1 LFVDDRS
8 IGRANPAVKRTRLQ
22 LADAT
27 ASFRTVAVRL
37 LRQEVGGDAQS
48 AAQIPNDGALAT
60 PCSVVVYILAEQ
72 QEDSVIMATDYSD
85 YEFLKVEVA
94 ERVATITIDRPD
106 SLNAVHN
113 VLHHELEQIWI
124 DVRADQDVNA
134 IILTGAGRAFCA
146 GGDVKGMAGGGLA
159 GPTGKKGK
167 GRGRGPIAAFNGRRL
182 VENMLD
188 VEQPIIGAINGDAVG
203 LGATLALL
211 CDITVVSEKAR
222 FADTHVKV
230 GIVAGDGGAVIW
242 PLLIGPHRAKE
253 FLMRGNFI
261 NGAEA
266 GRIGMVNYAVAPEQ
280 VMAKA
285 RELAQEL
292 ADGPTFAIRWSKLAV
307 NKWLKQQANL
317 ILDASLA
324 YEMMTFNTKDHQE
337 AVKAFV
343 EKRKPNFVEA
353 K

>member
-1 LFVDDRS
+1 M
-8 IGRANPAVKRTRLQ
+8 AV
-22 LADAT
+22 
-27 ASFRTVAVRL
+27 
-37 LRQEVGGDAQS
+37 
-48 AAQIPNDGALAT
+48 
-60 PCSVVVYILAEQ
+60 
-72 QEDSVIMATDYSD
+72 DYSE
-85 YEFLKVEVA
+85 YEFLQVNVA
-94 ERVATITIDRPD
+94 DRIATITINRPD
-106 SLNAVHN
+106 RLNAVHN
-113 VLHHELEQIWI
+113 ALHHELEQIWI

-146 GGDVKGMAGGGLA
+146 GGDVKGMAEGSLSGA
-159 GPTGKKGK
+159 APKKGK
-167 GRGRGPIAAFNGRRL
+167 GRGRGPIAASNGRRV

-188 VEQPIIGAINGDAVG
+188 VEQPIIGAINGDAIG

-266 GRIGMVNYAVAPEQ
+266 GRIGMVNYAVAPEE
-280 VMAKA
+280 VMGKAK
-285 RELAQEL
+285 ELAQEL
-292 ADGPTFAIRWSKLAV
+292 ADGPTWAIRWSKLSV

-324 YEMMTFNTKDHQE
+324 YEMMTFNTADHKE
-337 AVKAFV
+337 AAKAFV
-343 EKRKPNFVEA
+343 EKRKPNFVKAE
-353 K
+353 

>member
-1 LFVDDRS
+1 
-8 IGRANPAVKRTRLQ
+8 
-22 LADAT
+22 
-27 ASFRTVAVRL
+27 
-37 LRQEVGGDAQS
+37 
-48 AAQIPNDGALAT
+48 
-60 PCSVVVYILAEQ
+60 
-72 QEDSVIMATDYSD
+72 MAIDYGE
-85 YEFLKVEVA
+85 YEFLNVA
-94 ERVATITIDRPD
+94 VADRIATITINRPD
-106 SLNAVHN
+106 RLNAVHN
-113 VLHHELEQIWI
+113 ALHHELEQIWL

-146 GGDVKGMAGGGLA
+146 GGDVKGMAEGSLSGVA
-159 GPTGKKGK
+159 PKKGK
-167 GRGRGPIAAFNGRRL
+167 GRGRGPIAASNGRR
-182 VENMLD
+182 VIENMLD
-188 VEQPIIGAINGDAVG
+188 VEQPIIGAINGDAIG

-211 CDITVVSEKAR
+211 CDITVASEKAR

-261 NGAEA
+261 SGAEA
-266 GRIGMVNYAVAPEQ
+266 GRIGMVNYAVGPDD
-280 VMAKA
+280 VMSKA
-285 RELAQEL
+285 RELAREL
-292 ADGPTFAIRWSKLAV
+292 ADGPTWAIRWSKLAV

-343 EKRKPNFVEA
+343 EKRKPNFVRAE
-353 K
+353 

>member
-1 LFVDDRS
+1 
-8 IGRANPAVKRTRLQ
+8 
-22 LADAT
+22 
-27 ASFRTVAVRL
+27 
-37 LRQEVGGDAQS
+37 
-48 AAQIPNDGALAT
+48 
-60 PCSVVVYILAEQ
+60 
-72 QEDSVIMATDYSD
+72 MAIDYGE
-85 YEFLKVEVA
+85 YEFLNVA
-94 ERVATITIDRPD
+94 VTDRIATITINRPD
-106 SLNAVHN
+106 RLNAVHN
-113 VLHHELEQIWI
+113 ALHHELEQIWL

-146 GGDVKGMAGGGLA
+146 GGDVKGMAEGTLSGA
-159 GPTGKKGK
+159 APKKGK
-167 GRGRGPIAAFNGRRL
+167 GRGRGPIAASNGRR
-182 VENMLD
+182 VIENMLD
-188 VEQPIIGAINGDAVG
+188 VEQPIIGAINGDAIG

-211 CDITVVSEKAR
+211 CDIIVASEKAR

-261 NGAEA
+261 SGAEA
-266 GRIGMVNYAVAPEQ
+266 GRIGMVNYAVSPED
-280 VMAKA
+280 VMSRA
-285 RELAQEL
+285 RELAREL
-292 ADGPTFAIRWSKLAV
+292 ADGPTWAIRWSKLAV

-343 EKRKPNFVEA
+343 EKRKPNFVRA
-353 K
+353 D

>member
-1 LFVDDRS
+1 
-8 IGRANPAVKRTRLQ
+8 
-22 LADAT
+22 
-27 ASFRTVAVRL
+27 
-37 LRQEVGGDAQS
+37 
-48 AAQIPNDGALAT
+48 
-60 PCSVVVYILAEQ
+60 
-72 QEDSVIMATDYSD
+72 MAIDYGE
-85 YEFLKVEVA
+85 YEFLNVA
-94 ERVATITIDRPD
+94 VADRIATITINRPD
-106 SLNAVHN
+106 RLNAVHN
-113 VLHHELEQIWI
+113 ALHHELEQIWI

-146 GGDVKGMAGGGLA
+146 GGDVKGMAEGSLSGGA
-159 GPTGKKGK
+159 APKKGK
-167 GRGRGPIAAFNGRRL
+167 GRGRGPIAASNGRR
-182 VENMLD
+182 VIENMLD
-188 VEQPIIGAINGDAVG
+188 VEQPIIGAINGDAIG

-211 CDITVVSEKAR
+211 CDIIVASEKAR

-261 NGAEA
+261 SGAEA
-266 GRIGMVNYAVAPEQ
+266 GRIGMVNYAVGPDD
-280 VMAKA
+280 VMTKA

-292 ADGPTFAIRWSKLAV
+292 ADGPTWAIRWSKLAV

-343 EKRKPNFVEA
+343 EKRKPNFA
-353 K
+353 RAD

>member
-1 LFVDDRS
+1 
-8 IGRANPAVKRTRLQ
+8 
-22 LADAT
+22 
-27 ASFRTVAVRL
+27 
-37 LRQEVGGDAQS
+37 
-48 AAQIPNDGALAT
+48 
-60 PCSVVVYILAEQ
+60 
-72 QEDSVIMATDYSD
+72 MAIDYGE
-85 YEFLKVEVA
+85 YEFLNVA
-94 ERVATITIDRPD
+94 VADRIATITINRPD
-106 SLNAVHN
+106 RLNAVHN
-113 VLHHELEQIWI
+113 ALHHELEQIWL

-146 GGDVKGMAGGGLA
+146 GGDVKGMAEGTLSGA
-159 GPTGKKGK
+159 APKKGK
-167 GRGRGPIAAFNGRRL
+167 GRGRGPIAASNGRR
-182 VENMLD
+182 VIENMLD
-188 VEQPIIGAINGDAVG
+188 VEQPIIGAINGDAIG

-211 CDITVVSEKAR
+211 CDITVASEKAR

-261 NGAEA
+261 SGAEA
-266 GRIGMVNYAVAPEQ
+266 GRIGMVNYAVGPED
-280 VMAKA
+280 VMNKA
-285 RELAQEL
+285 RELAREL
-292 ADGPTFAIRWSKLAV
+292 ADGPTWAIRWSKLAV

-343 EKRKPNFVEA
+343 EKRKPNFVRAE
-353 K
+353 

>member
-1 LFVDDRS
+1 
-8 IGRANPAVKRTRLQ
+8 
-22 LADAT
+22 
-27 ASFRTVAVRL
+27 
-37 LRQEVGGDAQS
+37 
-48 AAQIPNDGALAT
+48 
-60 PCSVVVYILAEQ
+60 
-72 QEDSVIMATDYSD
+72 MATDYSG
-85 YEFLKVEVA
+85 YEFLKVDVTD
-94 ERVATITIDRPD
+94 RVATITINRPD
-106 SLNAVHN
+106 RLNAVHN
-113 VLHHELEQIWI
+113 ELHHEIEQIWL
-124 DVRADQDVNA
+124 DVRSDHDVNA

-146 GGDVKGMAGGGLA
+146 GGDVKGMAGGTLA
-159 GPTGKKGK
+159 GGTGKAGK
-167 GRGRGPIAAFNGRRL
+167 GRGRGPIAASNGRRV

-188 VEQPIIGAINGDAVG
+188 VEQPIIGAINGDAIG

-266 GRIGMVNYAVAPEQ
+266 GRIGMVNYAVEQEQ
-280 VMAKA
+280 VMPKA

-292 ADGPTFAIRWSKLAV
+292 ADGPTYAIRWSKLSV

-317 ILDASLA
+317 ILDASIA
-324 YEMMTFNTKDHQE
+324 YEMMTFNTKHHQE

-343 EKRKPNFVEA
+343 EKRKPNFIDA

>member
-1 LFVDDRS
+1 
-8 IGRANPAVKRTRLQ
+8 
-22 LADAT
+22 
-27 ASFRTVAVRL
+27 
-37 LRQEVGGDAQS
+37 
-48 AAQIPNDGALAT
+48 
-60 PCSVVVYILAEQ
+60 
-72 QEDSVIMATDYSD
+72 MAIDYGE
-85 YEFLKVEVA
+85 YEFLNVA
-94 ERVATITIDRPD
+94 VADRIATITINRPD
-106 SLNAVHN
+106 RLNAVHN
-113 VLHHELEQIWI
+113 ALHHELEQIWI

-146 GGDVKGMAGGGLA
+146 GGDVKGMAEGSLSGA
-159 GPTGKKGK
+159 APKKGK
-167 GRGRGPIAAFNGRRL
+167 GRGRGPIAASNGRR
-182 VENMLD
+182 VIENMLD
-188 VEQPIIGAINGDAVG
+188 VEQPIIGAINGDAIG

-211 CDITVVSEKAR
+211 CDITVASEKAR

-261 NGAEA
+261 SGAEA
-266 GRIGMVNYAVAPEQ
+266 GRIGMVNYAVGPDD
-280 VMAKA
+280 VMTKA
-285 RELAQEL
+285 HELAREL
-292 ADGPTFAIRWSKLAV
+292 ADGPTWAIRWSKLAV

-343 EKRKPNFVEA
+343 EKRKPNFARAE
-353 K
+353 

>member
-1 LFVDDRS
+1 M
-8 IGRANPAVKRTRLQ
+8 
-22 LADAT
+22 
-27 ASFRTVAVRL
+27 
-37 LRQEVGGDAQS
+37 
-48 AAQIPNDGALAT
+48 AA
-60 PCSVVVYILAEQ
+60 
-72 QEDSVIMATDYSD
+72 DYSE
-85 YEFLKVEVA
+85 YEFLKVDVA
-94 ERVATITIDRPD
+94 DRIATITINRPD
-106 SLNAVHN
+106 RLNAVHN
-113 VLHHELEQIWI
+113 ALHHELEQIWI

-146 GGDVKGMAGGGLA
+146 GGDVKGMAEGSLSGGGA
-159 GPTGKKGK
+159 PKKGK
-167 GRGRGPIAAFNGRRL
+167 GRGRGPIAASNGRRV

-188 VEQPIIGAINGDAVG
+188 VEQPIVGAINGDAIG

-266 GRIGMVNYAVAPEQ
+266 GRIGMVNYAVAPEE
-280 VMAKA
+280 VLGKA

-292 ADGPTFAIRWSKLAV
+292 ADGPTWAIRWSKLSV

-324 YEMMTFNTKDHQE
+324 YEMMTFNTADHRE
-337 AVKAFV
+337 AAKAFV
-343 EKRKPNFVEA
+343 EKRKPNFVKA
-353 K
+353 G